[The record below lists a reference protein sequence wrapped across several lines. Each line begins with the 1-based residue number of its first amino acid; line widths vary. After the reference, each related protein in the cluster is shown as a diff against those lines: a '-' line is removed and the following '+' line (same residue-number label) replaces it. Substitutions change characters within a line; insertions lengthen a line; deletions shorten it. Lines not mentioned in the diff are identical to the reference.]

1 MGLESLEKTKD
12 FLVCVDSD
20 GCLLDNMELKHKECF
35 CPATVNVWGLQGV
48 SRYVREVA
56 EFVNL
61 YSRTRGTNR
70 FPALVRMLEL
80 AYDRKELVERGY
92 KLPDLTALKSWIET
106 TPNLS
111 AAALEEYA
119 TSHDI
124 TDPVLKTAA
133 AWSREVDANIARI
146 VRNISPFP
154 YVKEAL
160 DYIGQ
165 RADIVVVSAT
175 PHEALA
181 RELTAC
187 GIAPLVSFIAG
198 QEMGTKSECIRMA
211 MKDRYEPSHV
221 LKIGDAATDYKA
233 ASENGVLFRPI
244 IPGLESESWKSVL
257 DEGADRFFEGTF
269 AGEYMDTLLDKFMSV
284 LKETPPWEEG

>member
-119 TSHDI
+119 ASHDI

-160 DYIGQ
+160 TYIGQ

>member
-119 TSHDI
+119 ASHDI

-160 DYIGQ
+160 TYIGQ

-269 AGEYMDTLLDKFMSV
+269 AGEYMQTLLDKFMSV